1 MSSVELLK
9 NLLILQ
15 HEAVKALV
23 TEFHQHTEA
32 YVQQFGR
39 LPLAQEPAQAAHDAR
54 IPLRSSSLAKSVKTV
69 EDRVHALFV
78 LNASFDSKKMLARFE
93 GKQGYALLVEWF
105 AEFCSYADDAPKGF
119 SELLL
124 RVLQRNV
131 PTVSFTTKTV
141 LKSLS
146 QYKKMTAGKDNKALL
161 QTVLN
166 QYRDKITQTTMEGYL
181 DHLETIGHVGMHK
194 KVWTRRFFKL
204 NATFGVLEFFNDEMQ
219 QERKGKLELCGAVVS
234 TADELGEL
242 LSDSKSAVEKTRRF
256 IFQIT
261 EDGSKN
267 HHHLCADVSD
277 PNAPPSQAYAQ
288 ASFSRAYLDKWLHA
302 LRAAIAAQED
312 SSLSSATMGLGEL
325 NAQIGAFMNHMHL
338 SARISG
344 RVHANGKSIYEITV
358 KAWIL
363 ERELVMDEDDQE
375 DYRSYGHGSPT
386 AELQNFD
393 GQLRLLFGSKMQNI
407 AFPSSSIGT
416 KLQQLH
422 LHASASQKETENLQ
436 RMQVYDVYLQ
446 SLLRLPAFSSFSSDA
461 STMLDTFLD
470 VSPHL
475 ASFRKLEKKSGQSM
489 HLRDRKVVPWKDRAR
504 FEVIYNMH
512 LQVIAAQEEKT
523 RRAESTQSQASQ
535 DFAAVYETPL
545 PAPVKQSQDFAAVY
559 ETPLPA
565 PVKQSQTFNSID
577 VTPLPAPVKLTAAAE
592 EARPGESVKQRIARI
607 GQRLVIEAFEA

>member
-1 MSSVELLK
+1 
-9 NLLILQ
+9 
-15 HEAVKALV
+15 
-23 TEFHQHTEA
+23 
-32 YVQQFGR
+32 
-39 LPLAQEPAQAAHDAR
+39 
-54 IPLRSSSLAKSVKTV
+54 
-69 EDRVHALFV
+69 
-78 LNASFDSKKMLARFE
+78 
-93 GKQGYALLVEWF
+93 
-105 AEFCSYADDAPKGF
+105 
-119 SELLL
+119 
-124 RVLQRNV
+124 
-131 PTVSFTTKTV
+131 
-141 LKSLS
+141 
-146 QYKKMTAGKDNKALL
+146 
-161 QTVLN
+161 
-166 QYRDKITQTTMEGYL
+166 MEGYL

-288 ASFSRAYLDKWLHA
+288 ASFSRAYLEKWLHA

-363 ERELVMDEDDQE
+363 ERELVMEEDDQE
-375 DYRSYGHGSPT
+375 DYRSYGHGSVGSGEMSWQILEYSCAWKLLKST

-393 GQLRLLFGSKMQNI
+393 TQLRLLFGSKMQNI

-446 SLLRLPAFSSFSSDA
+446 SLLRLPAFSSFGSDA

-523 RRAESTQSQASQ
+523 RRAESTQSQAVPRRVESRGDRRRRHSHRHRQEGTENIVYADQQ
-535 DFAAVYETPL
+535 DFAAVYVTPL
-545 PAPVKQSQDFAAVY
+545 PATVKQSQDFAAVY

-565 PVKQSQTFNSID
+565 PVKQPQDFAAVYETPLPAPVKQAQTFTSVG
-577 VTPLPAPVKLTAAAE
+577 VTPLSAPVKLTAAAE